1 MSSFLDII
9 GALMIFGVV
18 LVMSLNLNIFTMQKN
33 TQYILRTSNQ
43 EKITG
48 TESYVGLGGII
59 ENDLYK
65 IGVGD
70 TLTPS
75 ITNADTNLITFRA
88 DMDNNGTVDSV
99 KYFTSTPPVVPA
111 GGNPNIKYLYRRQNT
126 QSGTAGWTGVSSLR
140 FVYLDEMGK
149 TILAP
154 VADTLL
160 STIRSIRVKM
170 MVENSYRMKN
180 DSDTTFAATYWETLV
195 SPQNIK

>member
-33 TQYILRTSNQ
+33 TQNILRTSNQ

-70 TLTPS
+70 TLAPS
-75 ITNADTNLITFRA
+75 VIEADTNCITFRA
-88 DMDNNGTVDSV
+88 DMDNNGTIDSV
-99 KYFTSTPPVVPA
+99 KYFTSSPVGVPT
-111 GGNPNIKYLYRRQNT
+111 GGNSNIKYLYRRQNT
-126 QSGTAGWTGVSSLR
+126 ESGTKGWVGVSTFR
-140 FVYLDEMGK
+140 FLYLDEMGR
-149 TILAP
+149 TIPAP
-154 VADTLL
+154 VADSLL

-180 DSDTTFAATYWETLV
+180 ETDTTFAATYWETLV